1 MLLFLDEEVVL
12 VKYAIDELLLLLL
25 LLSLDVLSVE
35 D

>member
-12 VKYAIDELLLLLL
+12 VKLAIDELLLLLL
-25 LLSLDVLSVE
+25 LDVLSVE